1 MAKKPSIEEEIKR
14 LLYLP
19 VTDDE
24 NVRLSEKGIKIRH
37 LTRLTLLAEKGI
49 GGDISAFKELI
60 KCVDK
65 GEEVLNGVIV
75 IDDIENKNK
84 RSGR

>member
-37 LTRLTLLAEKGI
+37 PTRLTLLAEMLVEKGI

-60 KCVDK
+60 KCVYK

-84 RSGR
+84 